1 VYLPSTGT
9 HRRLRPGMRG
19 LGAATPSLSQLQ
31 QMITASAQQYGV
43 DPSLALAIAQQ
54 ESSFNP
60 NAVSPPNKNG
70 TVDYGLMQIN
80 SSNLSSLG
88 LTPASALDPQSNINA
103 AMQLLSTYTQ
113 QYNGD
118 PSLIAAAY
126 NGGPGAVASGNIPT
140 SYVSSVLSYMPN
152 FGAIGTD
159 VSNWWSSITQPADTS
174 GLDTSGSQAA
184 GFDTSTVLFLGL
196 GLLAGAFVLSE
207 IA

>member
-1 VYLPSTGT
+1 
-9 HRRLRPGMRG
+9 MRG
-19 LGAATPSLSQLQ
+19 LGAATPSLSQIQ
-31 QMITASAQQYGV
+31 QMITSSAQQYGV

-88 LTPASALDPQSNINA
+88 LTPSSALDPQQNIDA
-103 AMQLLSTYTQ
+103 AMQLLSTYTK

-140 SYVSSVLSYMPN
+140 SYVSSVLSFMPN

-159 VSNWWSSITQPADTS
+159 VSNWWQSITQPVDTS
-174 GLDTSGSQAA
+174 SLDTSAIVDNSANQ
-184 GFDTSTVLFLGL
+184 TVYIGL
-196 GLLAGAFVLSE
+196 GLLGAAVVVSLLR
-207 IA
+207 

>member
-19 LGAATPSLSQLQ
+19 LGATTLSQSQIQ

-43 DPSLALAIAQQ
+43 DPALALSIAQQ

-60 NAVSPPNKNG
+60 NAVSPINPNG

-88 LTPASALDPQSNINA
+88 LTPTTALDPQSNINA

-126 NGGPGAVASGNIPT
+126 NGGPGSSTGT
-140 SYVSSVLSYMPN
+140 SYVSSVLANMSN
-152 FGAIGTD
+152 FGSSVGQGLTD
-159 VSNWWSSITQPADTS
+159 LLSSITPSDMTDT
-174 GLDTSGSQAA
+174 GDLTAGTLDTSTA
-184 GFDTSTVLFLGL
+184 LFIGL
-196 GLLAGAFVLSE
+196 GLLAGAFLLTE